1 MMAVNADKCGKV
13 DVHRDAVVDCLHEQL
28 EPASVGALAESFKAL
43 ADPTRLRILS
53 NLIRR
58 ELCVCDLAEI
68 LGMTQSAVSH
78 QLRTLRMMRIVKN
91 RREGNTVYYTC
102 DDAHIA
108 GLLQMGIDHIR
119 HIEESQEGFH
129 EGRPRT

>member
-1 MMAVNADKCGKV
+1 MAVNLDKCSNTNIHE
-13 DVHRDAVVDCLHEQL
+13 DVVSDCLHEQL
-28 EPASVGALAESFKAL
+28 ADETVLALAESFKAL

-102 DDAHIA
+102 DDAHIT
-108 GLLQMGIDHIR
+108 GLLQMGIDHIN
-119 HIEESQEGFH
+119 HIDEGKERFH
-129 EGRPRT
+129 ES

>member
-1 MMAVNADKCGKV
+1 MAVNLDKCRKTSI
-13 DVHRDAVVDCLHEQL
+13 HEDAVSDCLDDQL
-28 EPASVGALAESFKAL
+28 HDTEVLSLSQSFKAL
-43 ADPTRLRILS
+43 ADPTRIRILS

-102 DDAHIA
+102 DDAHIT
-108 GLLQMGIDHIR
+108 GLLQLGIDHIK
-119 HIEESQEGFH
+119 HIE
-129 EGRPRT
+129 

>member
-1 MMAVNADKCGKV
+1 MAINLDKCGKTK
-13 DVHRDAVVDCLHEQL
+13 VHQDAVSDCLDDQL
-28 EPASVGALAESFKAL
+28 EDEAVFALADSFKAL
-43 ADPTRLRILS
+43 ADPTRIRILS
-53 NLIRR
+53 NLICR

-102 DDAHIA
+102 DDAHIT
-108 GLLQMGIDHIR
+108 GLLQMGIDHIH
-119 HIEESQEGFH
+119 HIE
-129 EGRPRT
+129 